1 MLARG
6 EAGAEAEAGP
16 KRQSQRDT
24 ETKTHRD
31 NESRRLWRDFFGSR
45 FAAIAEAL
53 FIYVFFAL
61 FCIFCFWFFCLQI
74 FYFFFLFCFFFFL
87 VKRARVRWPLP
98 VDRFVLSQ
106 SADVSP
112 QQSKARSSFRAK
124 YVRIHSTCIWP
135 QLGNRPSIYPYCC
148 WISFGSI
155 YIYANYC
162 AESCR
167 TGWLTRQPLNCST
180 VQVLWL
186 RLRLWLWLW
195 RRISGLS
202 VSWLQSSFVPYSSW
216 LGWEILRH

>member
-1 MLARG
+1 MSARG
-6 EAGAEAEAGP
+6 GAVEGAEVEAGP

-124 YVRIHSTCIWP
+124 YVFTLRVFGPSWATGHLSTPTAAEYLLDLSISMRIIAQNHVEPADWR
-135 QLGNRPSIYPYCC
+135 GNRSTARLFKC
-148 WISFGSI
+148 FGSGSGSDSDSGAASQGCQFLDSSQASFHI
-155 YIYANYC
+155 VPDW
-162 AESCR
+162 AEK
-167 TGWLTRQPLNCST
+167 
-180 VQVLWL
+180 
-186 RLRLWLWLW
+186 
-195 RRISGLS
+195 
-202 VSWLQSSFVPYSSW
+202 Y
-216 LGWEILRH
+216 